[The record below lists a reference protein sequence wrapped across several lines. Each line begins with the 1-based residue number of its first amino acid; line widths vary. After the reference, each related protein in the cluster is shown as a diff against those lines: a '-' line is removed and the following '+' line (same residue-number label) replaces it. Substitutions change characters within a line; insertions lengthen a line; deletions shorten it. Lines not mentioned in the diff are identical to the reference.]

1 MSKFEMSLNNFILSN
16 QFCFNMKLLTCVLVF
31 FCFQFIF
38 SFKLK
43 FNKEKKF
50 KILQFT
56 DLHFGESQ
64 ENDKLSLLEQTK
76 LIQLEKPDLVVLSGD
91 AVSGHRT
98 STFEV
103 HYRNLVQ
110 PMIQNVKLDILIL
123 RM

>member
-1 MSKFEMSLNNFILSN
+1 MSKFKMSLNYFVQSD
-16 QFCFNMKLLTCVLVF
+16 FFNMKKVLTCVLVF
-31 FCFQFIF
+31 FCFQVIA
-38 SFKLK
+38 FKLK

-64 ENDKLSLLEQTK
+64 ERDKLSLLEQTK

-110 PMIQNVKLDILIL
+110 PMIQNVKKKVKN
-123 RM
+123 